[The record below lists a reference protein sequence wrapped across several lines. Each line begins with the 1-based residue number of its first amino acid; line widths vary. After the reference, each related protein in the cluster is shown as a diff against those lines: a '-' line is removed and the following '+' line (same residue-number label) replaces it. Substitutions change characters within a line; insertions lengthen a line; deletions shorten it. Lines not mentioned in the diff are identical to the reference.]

1 MVPNTHLAIA
11 QNQELLSSSTEQVEL
26 LEQLLAIGTALS
38 NSHSLE
44 KLLELI
50 LLKSREI
57 TCSDAGS
64 LYLIDRSD
72 GVAKLLFKAA
82 QNDSIPQVT
91 FREFAMPITRNS
103 LSGYVALTGESLNL
117 PDAYNLPPEVPYQLD
132 TNFDRD
138 FSYKTRSVLVLPMQN
153 QQREIIGVLQLIN
166 RKVKPDTVVNP
177 ENLNQV
183 TQPYSDW
190 EARIV
195 RSLASMA
202 AISIERNHLQESI
215 ENLFEGFVKASIQL
229 IEKREP
235 TTYGHSERVATLSV
249 GLSTA
254 VNSVTSG
261 PLESVYFTERQLQ
274 EIRYA
279 ALLHDFG
286 EVGVP
291 ETLLHRLKKLSPE
304 QLEIIRQRFAIALRT
319 LELDTAQ
326 AKFQYLQNLS
336 QHQPGAEPIEEQLVK
351 IDIELVEAMQKLDLL
366 WELLLKIN
374 EPESSITR
382 EFQPLSDEELA
393 LWTELSQY
401 QYRDIDGELKYL
413 VTTQEMSQ
421 LMVPRGNLTPE
432 ERLAIE
438 AHVTY
443 SYHFLK
449 RIPWTNDLK
458 NIPNIVLSHHEKL
471 DGTGYP
477 QGLKQEQIPIG
488 SQILAIADIYDA
500 LTAGDRP
507 YKDKLPAES
516 AIKILKTAAAK
527 NKLNPH
533 LVELF
538 DQRQVYNI
546 LSQQSG

>member
-1 MVPNTHLAIA
+1 MVPNTQLAIA
-11 QNQELLSSSTEQVEL
+11 QNQELLTSTEQIEL
-26 LEQLLAIGTALS
+26 LEELLAIGTALS
-38 NSHSLE
+38 NSQSLE

-50 LLKSREI
+50 LAKSREI

-64 LYLIDRSD
+64 LYLIDRND
-72 GVAKLLFKAA
+72 GIAKLLFKSA

-117 PDAYNLPPEVPYQLD
+117 PDAYDLPPNVPYQLD

-153 QQREIIGVLQLIN
+153 QQGEIIGVLQLIN
-166 RKVKPDTVVNP
+166 RKIKPDQVVNP
-177 ENLNQV
+177 ENLKEV

-215 ENLFEGFVKASIQL
+215 ENLFEGFVKAAIEL
-229 IEKREP
+229 IEKRDQ
-235 TTYGHSERVATLSV
+235 TTYGHSARVAALSV
-249 GLSTA
+249 ALGTE

-261 PLESVYFTERQLQ
+261 PLESVSFSTRQLQ

-286 EVGVP
+286 EVGIP
-291 ETLLHRLKKLSPE
+291 ETLLQRLKKLSRE
-304 QLEIIRQRFAIALRT
+304 QLEIIHHRFAVARRT
-319 LELDTAQ
+319 LEMETAE
-326 AKFQYLQNLS
+326 AKFQYLQSLS
-336 QHQPGAEPIEEQLVK
+336 TQPAQAEALVK
-351 IDIELVEAMQKLDLL
+351 LDTQLSEAIAKLDLFWQIIL
-366 WELLLKIN
+366 QVN
-374 EPESSITR
+374 EPESSVTR
-382 EFQPLSDEELA
+382 QFQPFSDRDLT
-393 LWTELSQY
+393 LLTELSQY
-401 QYRDIDGELKYL
+401 TYRDIDGNLKHL
-413 VTTQEMSQ
+413 LTTQEMAQ
-421 LMVPRGNLTPE
+421 LMVPFGNLAPE

-438 AHVTY
+438 AHVTH
-443 SYHFLK
+443 SYQFLK

-507 YKDKLPAES
+507 YKQKLS
-516 AIKILKTAAAK
+516 ASSAVNILKTSAAK
-527 NKLNPH
+527 HKLNPD
-533 LVELF
+533 LVDLF
-538 DQRQVYNI
+538 DRCQIYKV
-546 LSQQSG
+546 LGH

>member
-1 MVPNTHLAIA
+1 MVLNTQLAIA
-11 QNQELLSSSTEQVEL
+11 QNQELVLTSTAQVEL
-26 LEQLLAIGTALS
+26 LEQLLAIGSALS
-38 NSHSLE
+38 NSQSWE

-50 LLKSREI
+50 LSKSREI

-72 GVAKLLFKAA
+72 GIAKLLFKAA
-82 QNDSIPQVT
+82 QNDSMPHVT

-103 LSGYVALTGESLNL
+103 LAGYVALTGESLNL

-153 QQREIIGVLQLIN
+153 QQGELIGVLQLIN

-177 ENLNQV
+177 ENLNWT

-215 ENLFEGFVKASIQL
+215 ENLFEGFVKASVQL
-229 IEKREP
+229 IEKRDP
-235 TTYGHSERVATLSV
+235 TTYGHSERVAALSV
-249 GLSTA
+249 ALSTE

-261 PLESVYFTERQLQ
+261 PLELVDFSLRQLQ

-291 ETLLHRLKKLSPE
+291 EALLHRLKKLSPE
-304 QLEIIRQRFAIALRT
+304 QLEIVRTRFAVAGRT

-326 AKFQYLQNLS
+326 AKLQYLQTAFDPTS
-336 QHQPGAEPIEEQLVK
+336 EELVK
-351 IDIELVEAMQKLDLL
+351 FDISLIEAMEKLDRL

-401 QYRDIDGELKYL
+401 QYRDIDGQLKYL
-413 VTTQEMSQ
+413 VTTQEMAQ

-458 NIPNIVLSHHEKL
+458 NIPSIVLSHHEKL

-507 YKDKLPAES
+507 YKDSISAES
-516 AIKILKTAAAK
+516 AVNILKTAASK

-533 LVELF
+533 LVDLF
-538 DQRQVYNI
+538 DQRQVYTV
-546 LSQQSG
+546 LEQASG

>member
-1 MVPNTHLAIA
+1 MQLAIA
-11 QNQELLSSSTEQVEL
+11 QNQELLLTSTEQVEV
-26 LEQLLAIGTALS
+26 LEQLLAIGSALS

-50 LLKSREI
+50 LSKSREI

-82 QNDSIPQVT
+82 QNDSIPHVT
-91 FREFAMPITRNS
+91 LREFAMPITRNS

-117 PDAYNLPPEVPYQLD
+117 PDAYNLPPSVPYQLD

-153 QQREIIGVLQLIN
+153 QQGEVIGVLQLIN

-215 ENLFEGFVKASIQL
+215 ENLFEGFVKASIRL
-229 IEKREP
+229 IEKRDP
-235 TTYGHSERVATLSV
+235 TTYGHSERVAALSI
-249 GLSTA
+249 GLSTE

-261 PLESVYFTERQLQ
+261 PLETVYFTGRQLQ

-291 ETLLHRLKKLSPE
+291 EALLHRLKKLSPE
-304 QLEIIRQRFAIALRT
+304 QLEILRQRFAIAGRT
-319 LELDTAQ
+319 LELDTTH

-336 QHQPGAEPIEEQLVK
+336 EHHPGDDSIEEILVK
-351 IDIELVEAMQKLDLL
+351 FDTELVEEMDKLDRL
-366 WELLLKIN
+366 WELLLKMN
-374 EPESSITR
+374 EPESLITR

-401 QYRDIDGELKYL
+401 QYRDIDGHLKYL

-458 NIPNIVLSHHEKL
+458 NIPKIVLSHHEKL
-471 DGTGYP
+471 DGSGYP

-507 YKDKLPAES
+507 YKDKLPPES
-516 AIKILKTAAAK
+516 AIDILKTAAAK

-546 LSQQSG
+546 LSQLSG

>member
-1 MVPNTHLAIA
+1 MVPNTQLAIA
-11 QNQELLSSSTEQVEL
+11 QNQELLSASTEQVEL

-38 NSHSLE
+38 NSQSLE

-50 LLKSREI
+50 LSKSREI

-64 LYLIDRSD
+64 LYLIDRTD
-72 GVAKLLFKAA
+72 GIAKLLFKAA
-82 QNDSIPQVT
+82 QNDSMPEVT

-153 QQREIIGVLQLIN
+153 QQGELIGVLQLIN

-177 ENLNQV
+177 ENLKQV

-195 RSLASMA
+195 RALASMA
-202 AISIERNHLQESI
+202 AISIERNQLQESI
-215 ENLFEGFVKASIQL
+215 EHLFEGFVKASIRL
-229 IEKREP
+229 IEKRDP
-235 TTYGHSERVATLSV
+235 TTYGHSERVAALSV
-249 GLSTA
+249 GLSNE

-261 PLESVYFTERQLQ
+261 PLESVYFTTRQLQ

-291 ETLLHRLKKLSPE
+291 EALLHRLKKLSPE
-304 QLEIIRQRFAIALRT
+304 QLEIVRQRFAVAART

-326 AKFQYLQNLS
+326 AKIQYLQNLS
-336 QHQPGAEPIEEQLVK
+336 QQQPSDESPSENLVK
-351 IDIELVEAMQKLDLL
+351 LDTELLETIDKLDRLWQLL
-366 WELLLKIN
+366 IKIN

-382 EFQPLSDEELA
+382 EFQALSDEELA

-401 QYRDIDGELKYL
+401 RYRDIDGQLKYL
-413 VTTQEMSQ
+413 VTTQEMAQ

-432 ERLAIE
+432 ERLAVE

-458 NIPNIVLSHHEKL
+458 NIPSIVLAHHEKL

-477 QGLKQEQIPIG
+477 QGLKQEEIPIG
-488 SQILAIADIYDA
+488 SQILTIADIFDA

-507 YKDKLPAES
+507 YKEKLPAES
-516 AIKILKTAAAK
+516 AVKILKTAASK

-533 LVELF
+533 LVDLF
-538 DQRQVYNI
+538 EQRQVYKV
-546 LSQQSG
+546 LDQVSL

>member
-1 MVPNTHLAIA
+1 MVPNTQLALA
-11 QNQELLSSSTEQVEL
+11 QNQELLLASTEQVEL
-26 LEQLLAIGTALS
+26 VEQLLAIGTALS

-50 LLKSREI
+50 LSKSREI

-64 LYLIDRSD
+64 LYLIDRND
-72 GVAKLLFKAA
+72 GIAKLLFKAA

-91 FREFAMPITRNS
+91 FREFAMPITHNS

-153 QQREIIGVLQLIN
+153 QQGEVIGVLQLIN

-177 ENLNQV
+177 ENVKHV
-183 TQPYSDW
+183 TQSYSDW

-215 ENLFEGFVKASIQL
+215 ENLFEGFVTASIQL
-229 IEKREP
+229 IEKRDP
-235 TTYGHSERVATLSV
+235 TTYGHSERVAALSV
-249 GLSTA
+249 GLSIE

-261 PLESVYFTERQLQ
+261 PLESVYFSARQLQ

-291 ETLLHRLKKLSPE
+291 EALLHRLKKLSPE
-304 QLEIIRQRFAIALRT
+304 QLEIVRQRFAVAGRT

-336 QHQPGAEPIEEQLVK
+336 QQQRSFAPTRK
-351 IDIELVEAMQKLDLL
+351 ELVEFDTYLLEAMENLDRL

-382 EFQPLSDEELA
+382 EFQALSDEELA

-401 QYRDIDGELKYL
+401 QYRDIDGKLKYL
-413 VTTQEMSQ
+413 VTTQEMAQ

-449 RIPWTNDLK
+449 QIPWTNDLK
-458 NIPNIVLSHHEKL
+458 NIPSIVLSHHEKL

-477 QGLKQEQIPIG
+477 QRLKQEQIPIA
-488 SQILAIADIYDA
+488 SQILALADIYDA

-507 YKDKLPAES
+507 YKDKVSAES
-516 AIKILKTAAAK
+516 AVKILKTAASK

-533 LVELF
+533 LVDLF
-538 DQRQVYNI
+538 EQRQVYTV
-546 LSQQSG
+546 LEQGSV